1 MKQRV
6 LITGG
11 AHGIGKASAQRCV
24 AEGYEVLIID
34 QTGDG
39 IRADLSCPDQT
50 AEALEKALK
59 TGPITRLLNNV
70 GTVEAASAQEQTL
83 AQFDRVIA
91 LNLRCAMQCTQ
102 ALIPGMTDAGFGR
115 IVSIASRAALGKTLR
130 SAYAASKAG
139 LIGLSRV
146 WALELGRLG
155 ITSNVIGPGP
165 IATEL
170 FKQANPA
177 DSPRTKQ
184 ILDNIPVGRMG
195 EPEDVAAAV
204 AFFMREDSAFV
215 TGQVL
220 YVCGGAGVGGVAT

>member
-1 MKQRV
+1 
-6 LITGG
+6 
-11 AHGIGKASAQRCV
+11 
-24 AEGYEVLIID
+24 
-34 QTGDG
+34 
-39 IRADLSCPDQT
+39 
-50 AEALEKALK
+50 
-59 TGPITRLLNNV
+59 
-70 GTVEAASAQEQTL
+70 
-83 AQFDRVIA
+83 
-91 LNLRCAMQCTQ
+91 
-102 ALIPGMTDAGFGR
+102 
-115 IVSIASRAALGKTLR
+115 
-130 SAYAASKAG
+130 YAASKAG

-170 FKQANPA
+170 FKQANPP
-177 DSPRTKQ
+177 DSPRTRQ

-195 EPEDVAAAV
+195 EPDDVAAAV